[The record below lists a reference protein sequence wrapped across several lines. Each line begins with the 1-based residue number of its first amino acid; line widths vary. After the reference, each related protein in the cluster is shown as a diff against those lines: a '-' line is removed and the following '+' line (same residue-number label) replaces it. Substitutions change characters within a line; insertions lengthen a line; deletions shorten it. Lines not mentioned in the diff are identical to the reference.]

1 MEYRIAKYSDYEML
15 KEWWRFWRFPI
26 PPIVTLPQEDDEN
39 FSGVI
44 ACENNKNIACGFLY
58 KTNSALCW
66 LEYIVTNPN
75 TSSEERNLGI
85 KTVIEQLSIKAKE
98 LGYEA
103 IFSSIKNENLIN
115 KYKELGF
122 IEGSKGTTEMIK
134 ILY

>member
-15 KEWWRFWRFPI
+15 QEWWKFWRFTS
-26 PPIVTLPQEDDEN
+26 PPIITLPQEDNEY

-44 ACENNKNIACGFLY
+44 AYNNEKEIASGFLY
-58 KTNSALCW
+58 KTNSAICW
-66 LEYIVTNPN
+66 LEYIVTNPK
-75 TSSEERNLGI
+75 TTSEERNLGI

-122 IEGSKGTTEMIK
+122 IEGSKCTTEMIK

>member
-15 KEWWRFWRFPI
+15 QEWWKVWRFTS
-26 PPIVTLPQEDDEN
+26 PPIITLPQEDNEY

-44 ACENNKNIACGFLY
+44 AYENNKDIACGFLY

-75 TSSEERNLGI
+75 TTSEERNLGI

-134 ILY
+134 IL

>member
-15 KEWWRFWRFPI
+15 QEWWKVWRFPT
-26 PPIVTLPQEDDEN
+26 PPFITLPQEDDEN
-39 FSGVI
+39 FSGYFAVEDGI
-44 ACENNKNIACGFLY
+44 DIACGFLY

-66 LEYIVTNPN
+66 VEYIVANPN
-75 TSSEERNLGI
+75 IKSEERNLGI

-134 ILY
+134 IL

>member
-15 KEWWRFWRFPI
+15 QEWWKVWRFTS
-26 PPIVTLPQEDDEN
+26 PPIITLPQEDNEY

-44 ACENNKNIACGFLY
+44 AYENNKDIACGFLY

-75 TSSEERNLGI
+75 TTSEERNLGI

-103 IFSSIKNENLIN
+103 IFSSIKNEILIN

-134 ILY
+134 IL

>member
-15 KEWWRFWRFPI
+15 QEWWKFWRFPS
-26 PPIVTLPQEDDEN
+26 PPIITLPQEDDDN

-44 ACENNKNIACGFLY
+44 AYENNKYIACGFLY

-66 LEYIVTNPN
+66 IEYIVANPN
-75 TSSEERNLGI
+75 TTSEERDLGI
-85 KTVIEQLSIKAKE
+85 KTVIEVLSNIAKE

-134 ILY
+134 IL